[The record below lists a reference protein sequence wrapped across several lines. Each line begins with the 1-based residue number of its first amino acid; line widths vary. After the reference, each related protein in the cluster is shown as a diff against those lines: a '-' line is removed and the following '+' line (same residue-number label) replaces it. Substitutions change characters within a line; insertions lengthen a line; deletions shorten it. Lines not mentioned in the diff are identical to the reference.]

1 MPTHG
6 SGDAFMHEAIRVAI
20 EGVQAGRGGPFGAVV
35 VKDGQI
41 IGRGCNQVTSTND
54 PTAHAEVVAI
64 REACKRVGAFHLKG
78 CELYAIHD
86 AADGTITMIE
96 KWTSAEL
103 LDRHTYG
110 PAVTALNTAIAD
122 FVVAPP
128 VVTTMTPIPAGT
140 QAQGEL

>member
-1 MPTHG
+1 MP
-6 SGDAFMHEAIRVAI
+6 
-20 EGVQAGRGGPFGAVV
+20 VV
-35 VKDGQI
+35 VLALFTPKPDT
-41 IGRGCNQVTSTND
+41 RD
-54 PTAHAEVVAI
+54 ELVAALQKSI
-64 REACKRVGAFHLKG
+64 PAVHQEEG

>member
-1 MPTHG
+1 MSENT
-6 SGDAFMHEAIRVAI
+6 
-20 EGVQAGRGGPFGAVV
+20 QAVV
-35 VKDGQI
+35 VVTVFTPRPEAKGELI
-41 IGRGCNQVTSTND
+41 EELREYLPEVHREEGC
-54 PTAHAEVVAI
+54 
-64 REACKRVGAFHLKG
+64 L
-78 CELYAIHD
+78 LYAIHD

>member
-1 MPTHG
+1 MP
-6 SGDAFMHEAIRVAI
+6 
-20 EGVQAGRGGPFGAVV
+20 VV
-35 VKDGQI
+35 VLALFTPKPDT
-41 IGRGCNQVTSTND
+41 RD
-54 PTAHAEVVAI
+54 ELVAALQKSI
-64 REACKRVGAFHLKG
+64 PAVHQEEG
-78 CELYAIHD
+78 CEQYAIHD